1 MCCINSLFVSQLSV
15 QKTPPLLP
23 AAIFTE
29 RKDVD
34 LNSDPQTASGSVWT
48 YAISSSA
55 ARPAVRVP
63 GLGAGILRRRGSSAQ
78 QKRGAREASRY
89 TGQGGKD
96 AAELTEGFTTE
107 KTACVGFACCSWSFI
122 YNEATVCSQWGDG
135 HPGLW
140 QNNAGMSGKKTVEPG
155 STIGASWRT
164 EVHISSTLACSLPA
178 PVTLLLL
185 QTH

>member
-48 YAISSSA
+48 YTISSSA

-107 KTACVGFACCSWSFI
+107 KQLVLASLAAVDHLFI
-122 YNEATVCSQWGDG
+122 MRRLCAHSGGTDIQG
-135 HPGLW
+135 
-140 QNNAGMSGKKTVEPG
+140 SGKITQG
-155 STIGASWRT
+155 C
-164 EVHISSTLACSLPA
+164 LAKKLLNQVQQSGRLGEQKCTFHPLSHA
-178 PVTLLLL
+178 PSLLL
-185 QTH
+185 